1 MKGASPHSSMPKN
14 TEKGSSSNKHAL
26 RGYHIQYSM
35 LKKVTIKVKLN
46 IKVFYILIYRNCAKN

>member
-14 TEKGSSSNKHAL
+14 TEIGSSSNKHAL

-35 LKKVTIKVKLN
+35 LKKSNNK
-46 IKVFYILIYRNCAKN
+46 R